1 MIEIINLEVFYNN
14 NILQSNINFKAEI
27 NDFIAIIG
35 KSGSGKSTLLNII
48 GLLQDNYSGTY
59 KLDGVDVKSFKSSDI
74 IRYHKNKIGFLFQ
87 NFALIDDYTVYKNL
101 NIIKTATEPKID
113 QLMDEF
119 NLSHVK
125 NRRVYELS
133 GGEQQRVAFIRLLLQ
148 DPDIILIDE
157 PGANLDPINKQFLL
171 DKIFSLK
178 NKIVLI
184 VTHDQEIG
192 IRCNKV
198 VEL

>member
-59 KLDGVDVKSFKSSDI
+59 KLDGVDVKSFKSSDVT
-74 IRYHKNKIGFLFQ
+74 RCHKNKIGFLFQ

-101 NIIKTATEPKID
+101 NIIKTATESKID

>member
-59 KLDGVDVKSFKSSDI
+59 KLDGVDVKSFKSSDVT
-74 IRYHKNKIGFLFQ
+74 RCHKNKIGFLFQ

-113 QLMDEF
+113 QFMNEF